1 MIGIGIDTGGT
12 CTDAVVFD
20 ITERCILASAKSQ
33 TTHDHLEQGIGNS
46 LDKLP
51 KELLHQASFL
61 ALSTTLAT
69 NACVENKGGRVFM
82 IFIGVSEKVVRN
94 TYRDYGFESLDDIL
108 FVEGNAK
115 EHTEPGWDLFEMEI
129 AERLSAYD
137 SVAIAQMNAEENG
150 GAYEQKAAELV
161 RRHSSM
167 PIVCAYHLF
176 HDRNVIQRGASALL
190 NARLLPALWAVPTWD
205 IIQSLSS
212 LTWAELPAIS
222 HWSKIICLSAQTTAS
237 RLAAGVPLSK
247 VFM

>member
-1 MIGIGIDTGGT
+1 
-12 CTDAVVFD
+12 
-20 ITERCILASAKSQ
+20 
-33 TTHDHLEQGIGNS
+33 
-46 LDKLP
+46 
-51 KELLHQASFL
+51 
-61 ALSTTLAT
+61 
-69 NACVENKGGRVFM
+69 M

-161 RRHSSM
+161 RRHSSI

-190 NARLLPALWAVPTWD
+190 NARLLPVIDGFLKAVR
-205 IIQSLSS
+205 SS
-212 LTWAELPAIS
+212 MQLRNLNYPVVIMQQRRFPDERNLCPQPSGGNIVVRSCCQRYGRCLPG
-222 HWSKIICLSAQTTAS
+222 T
-237 RLAAGVPLSK
+237 LSK
-247 VFM
+247 VCHH

>member
-1 MIGIGIDTGGT
+1 
-12 CTDAVVFD
+12 
-20 ITERCILASAKSQ
+20 
-33 TTHDHLEQGIGNS
+33 
-46 LDKLP
+46 
-51 KELLHQASFL
+51 
-61 ALSTTLAT
+61 
-69 NACVENKGGRVFM
+69 
-82 IFIGVSEKVVRN
+82 
-94 TYRDYGFESLDDIL
+94 
-108 FVEGNAK
+108 
-115 EHTEPGWDLFEMEI
+115 MEI

-190 NARLLPALWAVPTWD
+190 NARLLPVIDGFLKAVRSSMQLRNLNYPVVIMRSDGSLMNETYALNHPVETLLCGSAASVMAVPTWD

-222 HWSKIICLSAQTTAS
+222 HWSKIICLSCAVNGTDWQ
-237 RLAAGVPLSK
+237 LAHLCQRSLCRHLRSGR
-247 VFM
+247 